1 MNDLKWP
8 GVITNVINRLLSLW
22 VFVSKSEQSCEPC
35 DIIAKY
41 IEQKVILTCLHEI
54 FFLADCVTVSL
65 PTAQWLPRGYI
76 FPTTAAGLSEQF
88 KIHGTVARIIRTGH
102 TGLQVHEYHKHAPPM
117 LSENINV
124 NINKNKTPNV
134 C

>member
-8 GVITNVINRLLSLW
+8 GVITIVINRLLSIW

-35 DIIAKY
+35 DIIANRTKSN
-41 IEQKVILTCLHEI
+41 INLPARNT
-54 FFLADCVTVSL
+54 FLADCVTVSL

-102 TGLQVHEYHKHAPPM
+102 TGLQVHEYHKHSPPM